1 MNNVFTNKTIV
12 RVKTDKQAKER
23 STGRLM
29 NQVRDDGGLDPS
41 ENSEGAKTWI
51 LQRSC

>member
-1 MNNVFTNKTIV
+1 MNNVFANKTIV
-12 RVKTDKQAKER
+12 CVKTDKQAKER
-23 STGRLM
+23 STGRLII
-29 NQVRDDGGLDPS
+29 QVRGNGGLDPS